1 MKYEEVASKEV
12 EEPNGISTKGSK
24 LKDIGKTLLGY
35 KTQYVWMDTIRI
47 DKSNLFELDEAISQC
62 MSGMPTVRLLFWN
75 QKLLLKSG
83 KVEDG
88 AL

>member
-1 MKYEEVASKEV
+1 
-12 EEPNGISTKGSK
+12 
-24 LKDIGKTLLGY
+24 
-35 KTQYVWMDTIRI
+35 MDTIRI